1 MFHFIFLR
9 FKRLLKCL
17 KPIFHIKKFGND
29 IKLLP
34 GKHINNTL
42 PESAYYECYRFD
54 LEKVSPHLSL
64 MGRRADTEI
73 SFIYFPADVVP
84 YIQKG

>member
-1 MFHFIFLR
+1 MPFYFWGTFTEY
-9 FKRLLKCL
+9 
-17 KPIFHIKKFGND
+17 P
-29 IKLLP
+29 
-34 GKHINNTL
+34 
-42 PESAYYECYRFD
+42 D
-54 LEKVSPHLSL
+54 LEKVSPPLSL